1 MPVVRRNEMTKT
13 MTATFD
19 GEVLRPDEP
28 VDLEPNTRV
37 RITIEA
43 SEPLAEKTLSFLD
56 TAASL
61 NLEGPSDW
69 SERFEEYLYGRNND
83 GKQ

>member
-1 MPVVRRNEMTKT
+1 MTIT
-13 MTATFD
+13 VNATFD

-28 VDLEPNTRV
+28 LDLEPNTRV

-43 SEPLAEKTLSFLD
+43 IQSRVETTLSLLD

-61 NLEGPSDW
+61 NLEGPWDW
-69 SERFEEYLYGRNND
+69 SVRVNH
-83 GKQ
+83 

>member
-1 MPVVRRNEMTKT
+1 MTRS
-13 MTATFD
+13 MTAIFD

-28 VDLEPNTRV
+28 VDLEPNTKV

-43 SEPLAEKTLSFLD
+43 PEPPAEKTLSFLD

-69 SERFEEYLYGRNND
+69 SARFEDYLRGLDND
-83 GKQ
+83 GERGAIPGRKD

>member
-1 MPVVRRNEMTKT
+1 MTRT
-13 MTATFD
+13 VTATFD

-28 VDLEPNTRV
+28 IGLEPNTKV

-43 SEPLAEKTLSFLD
+43 SEPPTEKTLSFLD

-61 NLEGPSDW
+61 NLEGPADW
-69 SERFEEYLYGRNND
+69 SQRFENIRQRLDESVEES
-83 GKQ
+83 Q

>member
-1 MPVVRRNEMTKT
+1 MTRT
-13 MTATFD
+13 VTATFD

-28 VDLEPNTRV
+28 VDLEPNTKV

-43 SEPLAEKTLSFLD
+43 SEPLEEKTLSFLD
-56 TAASL
+56 VAASL

-69 SERFEEYLYGRNND
+69 SERFEEYLYGRDND

>member
-1 MPVVRRNEMTKT
+1 MTRT

-19 GEVLRPDEP
+19 GQMLRPDEP
-28 VDLEPNTRV
+28 VDLEPNTKV

-43 SEPLAEKTLSFLD
+43 SEPPAEKTLSFLD

-69 SERFEEYLYGRNND
+69 SERFEEYLYGRDND
-83 GKQ
+83 RKQ

>member
-1 MPVVRRNEMTKT
+1 MTRS

-28 VDLEPNTRV
+28 VGLEPNTKV
-37 RITIEA
+37 RITIE
-43 SEPLAEKTLSFLD
+43 EAERPANKTLSFLD

-69 SERFEEYLYGRNND
+69 SARFEDYLYGRD
-83 GKQ
+83 TDVKQ

>member
-1 MPVVRRNEMTKT
+1 MLRGKKFPTTV
-13 MTATFD
+13 TATFD

-28 VDLEPNTRV
+28 LDLEPNTMV

-43 SEPLAEKTLSFLD
+43 IASPVEKTLSVLD

-69 SERFEEYLYGRNND
+69 SVRINN
-83 GKQ
+83 